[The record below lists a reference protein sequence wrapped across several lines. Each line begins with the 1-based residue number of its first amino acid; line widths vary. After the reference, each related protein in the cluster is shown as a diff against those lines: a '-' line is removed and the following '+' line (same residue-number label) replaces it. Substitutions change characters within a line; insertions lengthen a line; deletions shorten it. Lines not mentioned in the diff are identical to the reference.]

1 MKRKTFLLACTCLL
15 GWLGACTSDTGLKPQ
30 IQGEEENGE
39 MTISFTGTAATRST
53 TTTISPEEARN
64 FLITV
69 SQRVIEEE
77 GEGEVT
83 KIIRGPQALGAMNM
97 RFPVGVNYSV
107 YAESCSEADAE
118 TNNNHWGQKRFVG
131 TSEDFEIL
139 KGQTTKVKVGMSVEN
154 AAMCVVINPSLSNFF
169 RESCTISLSEADRG
183 LVWNY
188 DNAGQINEEGVT
200 TDGQVAYFNLNGQ
213 EERIV
218 NYTITA
224 KSENKTIEKT
234 GTITLEK
241 AKMSRLNL
249 AYNSGFFTLTI
260 NVNQEELYVNN
271 TLTIGPDDITPD
283 DGQTDANGSNDEF
296 NIDDSE
302 IDYDQYN

>member
-1 MKRKTFLLACTCLL
+1 MKRKTFLLAWTCLL
-15 GWLGACTSDTGLKPQ
+15 GWFSACTSDTGLNPQ
-30 IQGEEENGE
+30 IHGEKENGE
-39 MTISFTGTAATRST
+39 MAISFTGTAETRST
-53 TTTISPEEARN
+53 TTTISPEEAKN

-118 TNNNHWGQKRFVG
+118 TNNNRWGQKRFVG
-131 TSEDFEIL
+131 TSEDFEIK
-139 KGQTTKVKVGMSVEN
+139 KGETTKVKVGMSVEN

-169 RESCTISLSEADRG
+169 KESCTISLSEADRG
-183 LVWNY
+183 LAWNY
-188 DNAGQINEEGVT
+188 DNAGKVNEEGVT
-200 TDGQVAYFNLNGQ
+200 TDGQVAYFNVG
-213 EERIV
+213 ETGMRTI

-224 KSENKTIEKT
+224 KNENSTIEKT
-234 GTITLEK
+234 GSITLEK
-241 AKMSRLNL
+241 AKMARLNL